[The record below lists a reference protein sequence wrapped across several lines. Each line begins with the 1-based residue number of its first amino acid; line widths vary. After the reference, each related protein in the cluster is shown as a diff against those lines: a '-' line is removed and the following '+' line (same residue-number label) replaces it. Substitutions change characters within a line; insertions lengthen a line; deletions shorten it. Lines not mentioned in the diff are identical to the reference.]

1 MKNQIYL
8 KITNG
13 NETHHGL
20 KFKRGVIEDPL
31 EWNNNANCEP
41 GGIYFTTPKYICKFL
56 RFGIWLR
63 EVTIPDDAKIAHGDN
78 KSKANKLI
86 FGKRRDL
93 RKIKTWEWL
102 VSIGADI
109 HADNDHALRMA
120 SLNGHLDVIK
130 FLVSKGANINAYDDD
145 ALRLASLNGH
155 LDIVKFLVSKG
166 ADIHAWNDNALR
178 LASQNGHTQIVNYL
192 KKKMK

>member
-8 KITNG
+8 KITNS

-20 KFKRGVIEDPL
+20 KFKRGLIEDPL
-31 EWNNNANCEP
+31 KWNNDANCEP

-56 RFGIWLR
+56 EYGIWLR
-63 EVTIPDDAKIAHGDN
+63 EVTIPDDAKISHGYK

-93 RKIKTWEWL
+93 RKIETWEWL

-109 HADNDHALRMA
+109 HAWNDYALRMASRNGHLDIVKYLVSKGADIHAWNDYALRMA
-120 SLNGHLDVIK
+120 SLNGHLDV
-130 FLVSKGANINAYDDD
+130 
-145 ALRLASLNGH
+145 
-155 LDIVKFLVSKG
+155 
-166 ADIHAWNDNALR
+166 
-178 LASQNGHTQIVNYL
+178 VNYL
-192 KKKMK
+192 KSIKG

>member
-8 KITNG
+8 KITNS

-20 KFKRGVIEDPL
+20 KFKRGLIEDPL
-31 EWNNNANCEP
+31 KWNNDANCEP
-41 GGIYFTTPKYICKFL
+41 GGIYFTTPEHICDFISY
-56 RFGIWLR
+56 GIWLR
-63 EVTIPDDAKIAHGDN
+63 EVTIPKSAKIAHGDN

-93 RKIKTWEWL
+93 RKIETWEWL

-109 HADNDHALRMA
+109 HADNDL
-120 SLNGHLDVIK
+120 
-130 FLVSKGANINAYDDD
+130 
-145 ALRLASLNGH
+145 ALRLASQKDYFDIVKYLVEQGADIHAMSDLALRWASQYGH
-155 LDIVKFLVSKG
+155 LDVVKFLVSKG

>member
-8 KITNG
+8 KITNS

-56 RFGIWLR
+56 EYGIWLR

-120 SLNGHLDVIK
+120 SQKDYFDIVKYLVEQGADIHAMSDLALRWASQYGHLDVVK
-130 FLVSKGANINAYDDD
+130 YLVSKGANIHADYDQ
-145 ALRLASLNGH
+145 ALHWASYNGH
-155 LDIVKFLVSKG
+155 LDV
-166 ADIHAWNDNALR
+166 
-178 LASQNGHTQIVNYL
+178 VNYL
-192 KKKMK
+192 KSIKS